1 MDKELKKNA
10 DRFTGFADT
19 YENARPAVPK
29 YPINIIVKYLGEKPG
44 NVVDLG
50 CGTGLSTTVWE
61 DYCNKVV
68 GVEPSLDMIN
78 LAKQK
83 ETDKIIFI
91 NEYASNT
98 GLETDFADAVVCSQ
112 SFHWMEPVTTLKE
125 VNRILKKDGIFATID
140 CDWPPLSVWKADKAY
155 SKLYDKVKIIEKEVP
170 EIKDSFNRYSK
181 EEHLD
186 NIRKSGYFTYSREI
200 LFSNTEKCTAERYIN
215 LILSQGSTQVI
226 LKKQPHLLSEDIQKF
241 KNIIYKIFEDSEFD
255 IEFYYRMRI
264 GVK

>member
-19 YENARPAVPK
+19 YENARPIVPK
-29 YPINIIVKYLGEKPG
+29 YPIKIILKYLGKMPE

-61 DYCNKVV
+61 NYCDRVV
-68 GVEPSLDMIN
+68 GVEPSLDMIKI
-78 LAKQK
+78 AKEK
-83 ETDKIIFI
+83 ESGKITFI

-98 GLETDFADAVVCSQ
+98 GLENNYADVVVCSQ
-112 SFHWMEPVTTLKE
+112 SFHWMEPESTLKE
-125 VNRILKKDGIFATID
+125 VNRILKEGGIFSTID

-155 SKLYDKVKIIEKEVP
+155 NDLYDKVKRIEKESP

-186 NIRKSGYFTYSREI
+186 NIT
-200 LFSNTEKCTAERYIN
+200 
-215 LILSQGSTQVI
+215 
-226 LKKQPHLLSEDIQKF
+226 
-241 KNIIYKIFEDSEFD
+241 
-255 IEFYYRMRI
+255 
-264 GVK
+264 